1 MSDVPAAEVQE
12 EDQSPVRFL
21 AVKGAPP
28 LGAVFGG
35 IGLLAAVVV
44 GLLGLDRIPVTF
56 CAIKS
61 MSGIPC
67 ATCGSTR
74 AFARLFDL
82 DLAGALAMNPFTTIV
97 ALGIAAW
104 AIADAALLPRGKAL
118 RVSFSPTVGRWVR
131 ILAFTAFVVNWIYL
145 LAVGR

>member
-1 MSDVPAAEVQE
+1 MGSA
-12 EDQSPVRFL
+12 S
-21 AVKGAPP
+21 
-28 LGAVFGG
+28 
-35 IGLLAAVVV
+35 LAAVVV

-97 ALGIAAW
+97 ALLIAVW
-104 AIADAALLPRGKAL
+104 ALADLVLLPRRKAL
-118 RVSFSPTVGRWVR
+118 RVGFSPPVGRWVR
-131 ILAFTAFVVNWIYL
+131 ILAFGAFIANWIYL